1 MNQDQNMSSTEAL
14 RSITKRVLDDLSNA
28 TSPDALQNRCESLA
42 SSLREIRLIL
52 VDSLSRETSL
62 YRHWQA
68 TDGIKLIVNCLE
80 CVAENASSLDALQP
94 ADQRLLVEF
103 LKSVLN
109 VLAETLKLDLDLT
122 STHLSNSSKRLP
134 HALERATSRL
144 CKDAEPRG
152 DLQAPSTPGISLLF
166 DAVFGFALREEVFQT
181 FLESSAVREVLGQ
194 HGKLRDQGQD
204 QPNEAP
210 DVSSLDSNWLDR
222 LVAISPLHNE
232 VVWNP
237 IALRPVFR
245 LFYELSTREF
255 SGFDSLLLQV
265 SVLTRLLQLSRSS
278 IHNLVAVHRS
288 GILHDGLLLLSSR
301 SKPFPP
307 TLSLLESLVL
317 QLSKLGFEN
326 LDDSAIFLKLCSESS
341 DGAKLLS
348 RVIRGSRDPPNF
360 DFDLSLHGYASLEL
374 RELKP
379 GFPSRDLSP
388 GYTFSAWFCI
398 DRYDHAC
405 HTTLFGAFDE
415 SQTCFLLLY
424 LERDSKQL
432 VLQSSVTASR
442 PSVRFKSIAFE
453 EQRWYHLALVHHR
466 PQRDFASVAF
476 LYVNGK
482 LCEQVKCHY
491 PENPP
496 IKQGENQP
504 RVPFGSIG
512 SNVRQEARV
521 QAFFGTPRDLSP
533 RPVGNTLSSKWRL
546 ANAHLFSDVLSDDL
560 ILVMK
565 SLGPAYHGNFQDNLG
580 SFQTY
585 RASAALSIRNESH
598 NAAASTSSKIAG
610 ILNSESRD
618 LMPERN
624 VVLAI
629 STATVREGRPEAGL
643 HVQSIKY
650 TPAINFGNMPS
661 KALRHLSGAVALN
674 TAVPSVS
681 KALSIPCGMA
691 LCAGGVTLCV
701 NHKIEEHWWRLSG
714 FMPIALHAIQ
724 QSTGLQET
732 YENLSNLFQMVR
744 DNWRTSDTFER
755 ENGYAIIAW
764 LLRSKISDSS
774 KSPSVSPLVAS
785 TTQDE
790 VHESP
795 IREILRIILEFVGY
809 DSAEPNRSTLT
820 NPLAYRA
827 LIVDCD
833 IWRNSEAHV
842 QQFYYQQFVTF
853 ALTCHN
859 SSFNCRRLSRMRRSC
874 EF

>member
-1 MNQDQNMSSTEAL
+1 MTQDQNISSTEAL
-14 RSITKRVLDDLSNA
+14 TFITKRILDDLSNA
-28 TSPDALQNRCESLA
+28 TSPDALQNRCEIWS

-62 YRHWQA
+62 CRQWQA
-68 TDGIKLIVNCLE
+68 THGINLIVNCLQ
-80 CVAENASSLDALQP
+80 CLAENAYPLEALPP
-94 ADQRLLVEF
+94 ADQRLLLEF
-103 LKSVLN
+103 FKSVLN
-109 VLAETLKLDLDLT
+109 VLAETLKLHLDLT

-134 HALERATSRL
+134 HALERAALRL
-144 CKDAEPRG
+144 CKDPGPRE
-152 DLQAPSTPGISLLF
+152 DLQAPTPTGFALLF

-181 FLESSAVREVLGQ
+181 SLESSAVQEVLRQPVQLRHQDGQ
-194 HGKLRDQGQD
+194 KEL
-204 QPNEAP
+204 PATP
-210 DVSSLDSNWLDR
+210 SLDSSWPDR
-222 LVAISPLHNE
+222 LVAISPLRNE

-237 IALRPVFR
+237 IALRTVFR
-245 LFYELSTREF
+245 LFYELNTRGL
-255 SGFDSLLLQV
+255 SGFDSLLLQI

-278 IHNLVAVHRS
+278 THNLVGVHRS
-288 GILHDGLLLLSSR
+288 GLLHDGLLLLLSHSR
-301 SKPFPP
+301 PFPP
-307 TLSLLESLVL
+307 LLSVLESLLL

-326 LDDSAIFLKLCSESS
+326 LDDSAMFLKLCSESS
-341 DGAKLLS
+341 DGAKLLA
-348 RVIRGSRDPPNF
+348 RVIRGSRDAPNF

-379 GFPSRDLSP
+379 GFPSRDLSA
-388 GYTFSAWFCI
+388 GYSFSAWFCI
-398 DRYDHAC
+398 DRYDRAC

-432 VLQSSVTASR
+432 VLQSSVTASK

-466 PQRDFASVAF
+466 PQRDCASVAF

-491 PENPP
+491 PESAP

-533 RPVGNTLSSKWRL
+533 RPTGNTLSSKWRL

-560 ILVMK
+560 VFVIK
-565 SLGPAYHGNFQDNLG
+565 SLGPSYHGNFQDSLG

-585 RASAALSIRNESH
+585 RASAALSMRNESH
-598 NAAASTSSKIAG
+598 HAAASTSSTIAG
-610 ILNSESRD
+610 ILNSKTRD
-618 LMPERN
+618 LIPERN
-624 VVLAI
+624 VLLAI
-629 STATVREGRPEAGL
+629 STATVWEGPPEAGL

-650 TPAINFGNMPS
+650 TPAINLGNMPS
-661 KALRHLSGAVALN
+661 RALGHFSGAVALN

-691 LCAGGVTLCV
+691 LCAGGVTLCKTL
-701 NHKIEEHWWRLSG
+701 KIEEHWWRLSG

-724 QSTGLQET
+724 QSNGLHET
-732 YENLSNLFQMVR
+732 CENLSNLFRMIR

-774 KSPSVSPLVAS
+774 KSPSVSAHAAS

-790 VHESP
+790 IHDNP
-795 IREILRIILEFVGY
+795 IFEILRIVLEFVGY
-809 DSAEPNRSTLT
+809 DSVEPNRSTLT

-842 QQFYYQQFVTF
+842 QQFYYQQFVTL

-859 SSFNCRRLSRMRRSC
+859 SSFNCRRLSRMRKSC
-874 EF
+874 EC